1 MRTSILHTCASEEG
15 WQDFL
20 NYKIEKQHLPK
31 AEEEQIRQFIG
42 RKAYLPLC
50 RAWQEGRFPS
60 ELPIKRIVNKEGTE
74 KKRVVYSFEGDEGI
88 FLKFIAFCLYRY
100 DDLFCSNCYA
110 FRRGIGAG
118 SAVMRL
124 RMDKR
129 VAESYCLKV
138 DVSNYFNSIEVE
150 KLLSKLVFLKEED
163 SFLYQLFE
171 KILSEERVRSGD
183 RILCEE
189 HGAMA
194 GTPVSPFFANVYL
207 KDVDAFFEREGILY
221 FRYSDDILLFA
232 ESLKEVQIRKKQLEK
247 ALMELELK
255 LNPDKVSLYSPGE
268 AIEFLGFCCQK
279 GEIDLSAH
287 TIQKTKARIR
297 RKAQALRRWQRKKGL
312 SGEKAAIGFIRAMN
326 RKFYGSGKNEDEA
339 EDEFC
344 WNRWFFP
351 NLTVDTG
358 LREIDAYMQQYIRY
372 TVTGRHYKGN
382 YRIRY
387 NTMKEWGYRSIVHEF
402 YKWRQHSP

>member
-138 DVSNYFNSIEVE
+138 DVSNYFNSIKVE

-163 SFLYQLFE
+163 FFLYQLFE
-171 KILSEERVRSGD
+171 KMLLEERVRSGD
-183 RILCEE
+183 RIL
-189 HGAMA
+189 
-194 GTPVSPFFANVYL
+194 
-207 KDVDAFFEREGILY
+207 
-221 FRYSDDILLFA
+221 
-232 ESLKEVQIRKKQLEK
+232 
-247 ALMELELK
+247 
-255 LNPDKVSLYSPGE
+255 
-268 AIEFLGFCCQK
+268 
-279 GEIDLSAH
+279 LS
-287 TIQKTKARIR
+287 KR
-297 RKAQALRRWQRKKGL
+297 G
-312 SGEKAAIGFIRAMN
+312 
-326 RKFYGSGKNEDEA
+326 D
-339 EDEFC
+339 
-344 WNRWFFP
+344 
-351 NLTVDTG
+351 
-358 LREIDAYMQQYIRY
+358 
-372 TVTGRHYKGN
+372 
-382 YRIRY
+382 
-387 NTMKEWGYRSIVHEF
+387 
-402 YKWRQHSP
+402 